1 MKKLFIFGIG
11 GLVGYRISLL
21 AKNKFEVFGSYNE
34 RKPNFEFGNMQKLNI
49 LDENKVKKILTSVNP
64 NYVIITSALS
74 NVDYCESHKE
84 EAEKVNVK
92 AVKKIFELCE
102 QLGCKLIHISSDSV
116 FDGTK
121 KNPYVEED
129 PPKPINVYGKTKLDS
144 EKIVLENPNNM
155 VVRASVLYGWLPD
168 YLSRIPSSSMKDK
181 NFVQW
186 LIEKLRNQ
194 EDVNIITDEIS
205 SPILADDVANSIVH
219 LILEEHSGLYHISPP
234 IQISRF
240 DFSVK
245 VAKHLGFNEK
255 LIHPV
260 TNKELGRNVITGN
273 NKCLDSSKMQKK
285 TSFKFLGLD
294 ESLTKLKYNLEHD
307 EKYKN

>member
-34 RKPNFEFGNMQKLNI
+34 RKPNFEFGNIQKLNI
-49 LDENKVKKILTSVNP
+49 LDENKVKKILTSVDP
-64 NYVIITSALS
+64 DYVIITSALS

-168 YLSRIPSSSMKDK
+168 YLAKIPSSSMKHN
-181 NFVQW
+181 NFSQW
-186 LIEKLRNQ
+186 LIQNLRDHK
-194 EDVNIITDEIS
+194 DVKIITDEIS
-205 SPILADDVANSIVH
+205 SPILADDLANSIIH
-219 LILEEHSGLYHISPP
+219 LINGDFKGLYHSSPP

-240 DFSVK
+240 DFSMK
-245 VAKHLGFNEK
+245 IANYLELDEK

-260 TNKELGRNVITGN
+260 SNKELGRNVTTGK
-273 NKCLDSSKMQKK
+273 NKCLNSNKISRE
-285 TSFKFLGLD
+285 TGFKFLDLN
-294 ESLTKLKYNLEHD
+294 ESFKKLKKQSLE
-307 EKYKN
+307 

>member
-49 LDENKVKKILTSVNP
+49 LDENKVKKILTSVDP
-64 NYVIITSALS
+64 DYVIITSALS

-168 YLSRIPSSSMKDK
+168 YLAKIPSSSMKHN
-181 NFVQW
+181 NFSQW
-186 LIEKLRNQ
+186 LIQNLRDHK
-194 EDVNIITDEIS
+194 DVKIITDEIS
-205 SPILADDVANSIVH
+205 SPILADDLANSIIH
-219 LILEEHSGLYHISPP
+219 LINGDFKGLYHSSPP

-240 DFSVK
+240 DFSMK
-245 VAKHLGFNEK
+245 IANYLELDEK

-260 TNKELGRNVITGN
+260 SNKELGRNVTTGK
-273 NKCLDSSKMQKK
+273 NKCLNSNKISRE
-285 TSFKFLGLD
+285 TGFKFLDLN
-294 ESLTKLKYNLEHD
+294 ESFKKLKKQSLE
-307 EKYKN
+307 

>member
-21 AKNKFEVFGSYNE
+21 AKNKFEVFGSYNQ
-34 RKPNFEFGNMQKLNI
+34 RKPNFEFMNMQKLNI
-49 LDENKVKKILTSVNP
+49 SDENKVKKILTSVNP
-64 NYVIITSALS
+64 DYVIITSALS

-84 EAEKVNVK
+84 EAEKVNVRD
-92 AVKKIFELCE
+92 VKKIFDLCE
-102 QLGCKLIHISSDSV
+102 QIGCKLIQISSDSV

-121 KNPYVEED
+121 KSSYLED
-129 PPKPINVYGKTKLDS
+129 DNPKPINVYGKTKLDS
-144 EKIVLENPNNM
+144 EKIVLKNLNNL

-168 YLSRIPSSSMKDK
+168 YLSKIPSSSMKDK

-186 LIEKLRNQ
+186 LIEKLTIQ

-205 SPILADDVANSIVH
+205 SPILADDVANAIIH
-219 LILEEHSGLYHISPP
+219 LILGKYSGLYHLAPP

-240 DFSVK
+240 DFSIK
-245 VAKHLGFNEK
+245 VAKYLEFNEK

-260 TNKELGRNVITGN
+260 TNMELGRNVITGN
-273 NKCLDSSKMQKK
+273 NKCLDSSKMQNK
-285 TSFKFLGLD
+285 TNFKFLGLD
-294 ESLTKLKYNLEHD
+294 ESLINLKYNLEQD
-307 EKYKN
+307 KKC

>member
-34 RKPNFEFGNMQKLNI
+34 RKLNFEFGNMQKLNI
-49 LDENKVKKILTSVNP
+49 LDENKVKKILTSVDP
-64 NYVIITSALS
+64 DYVIITSALS

-168 YLSRIPSSSMKDK
+168 YLAKIPSSSMKHN
-181 NFVQW
+181 NFSQW
-186 LIEKLRNQ
+186 LIQNLRDHK
-194 EDVNIITDEIS
+194 DVKIITDEIS
-205 SPILADDVANSIVH
+205 SPILADDLANSIIH
-219 LILEEHSGLYHISPP
+219 LINGDFKGLYHSSPP

-240 DFSVK
+240 DFSMK
-245 VAKHLGFNEK
+245 IANYLELDEK

-260 TNKELGRNVITGN
+260 SNKELGRNVTTGK
-273 NKCLDSSKMQKK
+273 NKCLNSNKISRE
-285 TSFKFLGLD
+285 TGFKFLDLN
-294 ESLTKLKYNLEHD
+294 ESFKKLKKQSLE
-307 EKYKN
+307 